1 MVEEAERK
9 EKLYL
14 GLDNKQQEEEGGGK
28 GRDIQGWIIDLW

>member
-14 GLDNKQQEEEGGGK
+14 GLDNKQQEEEGGG
-28 GRDIQGWIIDLW
+28 GREGTFKDG

>member
-14 GLDNKQQEEEGGGK
+14 GLDNKQQEEEGGK
-28 GRDIQGWIIDLW
+28 GRDIQGWIIDL

>member
-14 GLDNKQQEEEGGGK
+14 GLDKGRGGGGK
-28 GRDIQGWIIDLW
+28 GRDIQGWIIDL